1 MMDFKDHSRFFRKK
15 EIKNKLDNEHD
26 IFVKEYFDIIKNP
39 INLDQKF
46 VAALDNVQE
55 NLYKLKFLPAPQK
68 HFLKNLL
75 KIKIVYDREMNEK
88 ANHL

>member
-1 MMDFKDHSRFFRKK
+1 MMDFRILKKDYEEKK

-39 INLDQKF
+39 INLDQRF

-55 NLYKLKFLPAPQK
+55 NLYKLKIPASATK
-68 HFLKNLL
+68 AFFEELIEDKN
-75 KIKIVYDREMNEK
+75 VYVIEK
-88 ANHL
+88 